1 MKKISLLAGI
11 VLLSG
16 CSINV
21 IDPANVTT
29 EQRYDLSDPE
39 GDGVINARDN
49 CIDTPLG
56 AAIDNNGCSAD
67 VIEKMR
73 VTLLVNFDNDSS
85 VVDAKYF
92 PEIQKLASLMKD
104 YKSVNVSIEGHTSK
118 VGSAEYNK
126 QLSLKRAEAVKSIL
140 VNRYN
145 VNQDRVKAI
154 GYGFEKLLFEGDSD
168 YANAQNRRIVAEI
181 AGGKEVIDMK
191 WNIYS
196 VDSRDQ

>member
-1 MKKISLLAGI
+1 MKKISLLAGV

-29 EQRYDLSDPE
+29 EQLYDLSDPE

-56 AAIDNNGCSAD
+56 AAIDNSGCSED

-85 VVDAKYF
+85 IVDPKYF
-92 PEIQKLASLMKD
+92 PEIQKLAILLKD

-140 VNRYN
+140 VNRYS

-154 GYGFEKLLFEGDSD
+154 GYGFEKLLSEGDSD

-196 VDSRDQ
+196 VDKRDQ

>member
-1 MKKISLLAGI
+1 MKKISLLAGV

-29 EQRYDLSDPE
+29 EQLYDLSDPE

-56 AAIDNNGCSAD
+56 AAVDNNGCGVD
-67 VIEKMR
+67 VIEKVR
-73 VTLLVNFDNDSS
+73 VTLLVNFDNNSS

-92 PEIQKLASLMKD
+92 PEIQKLAGLLEE
-104 YKSVNVSIEGHTSK
+104 YKSVNVSIEGHTSQ
-118 VGSAEYNK
+118 VGTAKYNK
-126 QLSLKRAEAVKSIL
+126 LLSLKRAEAVKSIL
-140 VNRYN
+140 VNKYGINR
-145 VNQDRVKAI
+145 DRVAAV
-154 GYGFEKLLFEGDSD
+154 GYGFEQLLNEGHSD

-196 VDSRDQ
+196 VDDRE

>member
-1 MKKISLLAGI
+1 MKKISLLAG
-11 VLLSG
+11 VLLLSG

-21 IDPANVTT
+21 IDPSQTKT
-29 EQRYDLSDPE
+29 EQLYDLSDPE

-56 AAIDNNGCSAD
+56 AAVDNNGCGAD

-73 VTLLVNFDNDSS
+73 VTLLVNFDNDSA

-92 PEIQKLASLMKD
+92 PEIQKLASLLNE
-104 YKSVNVSIEGHTSK
+104 YKSVNVSIEGHTSL
-118 VGSAEYNK
+118 VGSAVYNK
-126 QLSLKRAEAVKSIL
+126 ALSLKRAEAVKSIL
-140 VNRYN
+140 VNRYSI
-145 VNQDRVKAI
+145 NQERVDAV
-154 GYGFEKLLFEGDSD
+154 GYGFEKLLVEGNSD

-196 VDSRDQ
+196 VDDRE